1 VAYFDT
7 YRHAISVGR
16 VSIVHIPGVGS
27 FMNEISLRVEI
38 ARQLTTLVPLLICRT
53 ALSAVLLSVKEAW
66 KAVFTHSISKE

>member
-1 VAYFDT
+1 
-7 YRHAISVGR
+7 
-16 VSIVHIPGVGS
+16 
-27 FMNEISLRVEI
+27 MNEISLRVEI